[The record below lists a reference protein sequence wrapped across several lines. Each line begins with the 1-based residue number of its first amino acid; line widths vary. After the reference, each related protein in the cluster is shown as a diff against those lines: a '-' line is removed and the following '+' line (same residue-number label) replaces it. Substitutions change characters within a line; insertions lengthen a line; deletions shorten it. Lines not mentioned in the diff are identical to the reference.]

1 MINGFLPNNRY
12 KRTELVEDCIPQ
24 FSLRVCTFSRILKE
38 KGIEDAIKAV
48 KLVNDELGR
57 DVFLLD
63 IFGEVDNA
71 QSDWFNNVL
80 KCTPSYVRNCG
91 IVPFDKSTSILKDYY
106 ALIFPTYYS
115 GEGFAGTLI
124 DALAS
129 GLPAIVSDWKYN
141 KEIVQDYETGIVYPA
156 RDIGALAEKLL
167 WIYHHQTEWNA
178 MRYRCLKKAND
189 YMPEEALKE
198 LELRL
203 G

>member
-71 QSDWFNNVL
+71 QSD
-80 KCTPSYVRNCG
+80 
-91 IVPFDKSTSILKDYY
+91 
-106 ALIFPTYYS
+106 
-115 GEGFAGTLI
+115 
-124 DALAS
+124 
-129 GLPAIVSDWKYN
+129 
-141 KEIVQDYETGIVYPA
+141 
-156 RDIGALAEKLL
+156 
-167 WIYHHQTEWNA
+167 
-178 MRYRCLKKAND
+178 
-189 YMPEEALKE
+189 
-198 LELRL
+198 
-203 G
+203 

>member
-1 MINGFLPNNRY
+1 MFFCLIYL
-12 KRTELVEDCIPQ
+12 
-24 FSLRVCTFSRILKE
+24 
-38 KGIEDAIKAV
+38 V
-48 KLVNDELGR
+48 KLTTPNLIGLTM
-57 DVFLLD
+57 FLSALPVMCD
-63 IFGEVDNA
+63 
-71 QSDWFNNVL
+71 
-80 KCTPSYVRNCG
+80 

-203 G
+203 D